1 MPYASQGGWCLK
13 STKVDAEGGQ
23 IENVQ
28 QASAMALRALAGVVR
43 GEKEQPGRHRQS
55 HRDRKPGVRYL
66 GRSDQLC

>member
-28 QASAMALRALAGVVR
+28 QASTMALRALAGVVR
-43 GEKEQPGRHRQS
+43 GEKEQPGRHRKS
-55 HRDRKPGVRYL
+55 HRDRKTGVWYL
-66 GRSDQLC
+66 GRSDRLC